1 VNFIALLLGL
11 GVERLLTQL
20 FHLREFRWLDPLF
33 DMVFRVQGRLSRMAG
48 LATLSVFT
56 LLIVAPI
63 AFLSFALA
71 GTLYQVPYVVLAVFV
86 LLFSLGP
93 RDLKEEVDDYCAAIE
108 SGNEDAI
115 RERAREL
122 IEDDPSDDSVAHIEQ
137 VQRAVFIQANNR
149 IFGVVFWF
157 LVLGPTGAW
166 LFRVLDLMRRRLA
179 FRYGHRDDDQ
189 VDASIVWCVRS
200 LHGVFAWVPARLLSA
215 GYTLAG
221 SFDDALSDWRKYASQ
236 SSPSFFDATNHIM
249 ACIGRGALGQSRTVE
264 DGAPAAH
271 EVRDA
276 MKLVNRTLWLIWC
289 PVIAILTLTDWL
301 A

>member
-33 DMVFRVQGRLSRMAG
+33 DMVFRIQDKMSRLAG
-48 LATLSVFT
+48 FITILLFT
-56 LLIVAPI
+56 ALIVAPVALI
-63 AFLSFALA
+63 SIALA
-71 GTLYQVPYVVLAVFV
+71 GALYQIPYLALAVFV

-93 RDLKEEVDDYCAAIE
+93 RDLKEEVDDYCAAADNG
-108 SGNEDAI
+108 SNDAI

-122 IEDDPSDDSVAHIEQ
+122 IEDNPPDDFNEQ
-137 VQRAVFIQANNR
+137 ITLVQRAVFIQANNR

-157 LVLGPTGAW
+157 LVLGPAGAW

-179 FRYGHRDDDQ
+179 FRYGHRSEDQ
-189 VDASIVWCVRS
+189 VDASIVWIVRS
-200 LHGVFAWVPARLLSA
+200 LHGIFAWVPARLLAA
-215 GYTLAG
+215 GYSLAG
-221 SFDDALSDWRKYASQ
+221 SFDDALTDWRKYTSESASY
-236 SSPSFFDATNHIM
+236 FFEATNNMM
-249 ACIGRGALGQSRTVE
+249 ASIGRGALGYSRNVDE
-264 DGAPAAH
+264 EAPIAH

-276 MKLVNRTLWLIWC
+276 MNLVNRTLWLIWC
-289 PVIAILTLTDWL
+289 PVIAVLTLSDWL